1 MKKLLTMIAV
11 FALTAP
17 VFAAEGDPTV
27 RITIVDEG
35 SGVVQVN
42 YEVLDEGNSP
52 GLMRAIALR
61 ITTSNSALIDAIT
74 DYDAEDFT
82 PPVDS
87 EGIDDVS
94 GYIIYMG
101 SIQFATD
108 PNYVAS
114 FGDPVAPSGDD
125 GAGDDLPDAE
135 EIVVEMGSLYSSGG
149 SAPPASGPLFKLQ
162 LDANGESDTVL
173 GIEGESTR
181 GGDLGEC
188 VLESGQQANIV
199 LSSVPDAYKVEFQP
213 PCWGYDCHMCGDS
226 DGNCSITSA
235 DILALVDAWPPKPYD
250 PCADFNHSDT
260 ITSADVLI
268 LVDHWATGS
277 DPGCTSCGPCTPIP

>member
-17 VFAAEGDPTV
+17 VFAADGDPNV
-27 RITIVDEG
+27 EITCHDEG
-35 SGVVQVN
+35 NGVVRVD

-61 ITTSNSALIDAIT
+61 ISTSNTALIDAIT
-74 DYDAEDFT
+74 DYDTVGE
-82 PPVDS
+82 PVPADS
-87 EGIDDVS
+87 TQIPD
-94 GYIIYMG
+94 GYVIYMG

-108 PNYVAS
+108 PNYVSS
-114 FGDPVAPSGDD
+114 FGDPVAPSGDP

-135 EIVVEMGSLYSSGG
+135 EIVVEMGSLYEDGG
-149 SAPPASGPLFKLQ
+149 TAPPAQGTLFKLQ
-162 LDANGESDTVL
+162 LDANGETSTVVE
-173 GIEGESTR
+173 IEGESTR

-188 VLESGQQANIV
+188 VLEDGRQANVI
-199 LSSVPDAYKVEFQP
+199 SSGCTVEFQP
-213 PCWGYDCHMCGDS
+213 ACWSYDCHMCGDS

-250 PCADFNHSDT
+250 PCADFNHSTT